1 MKKLYSLE
9 SLIALR
15 REIHRHAE
23 TAFNEFETQKKIQEY
38 LGSLSISES
47 SIKKCASTGLV
58 VDISG
63 KGPASGNKR
72 IIAFRA
78 EMDALPVCE
87 KESKLEYKSE
97 TDNSHLCGHDGHLA
111 CLLGGVSLFLEE
123 IESVPSDRTLRL
135 LFQPAEEFIGGAKR
149 MVNEGAL
156 EGASEVWGMHNMPI
170 DPPHKIF
177 AKPGNMT
184 SGSHALKVIVDGEGG
199 HSSLKG
205 ILKDPILPLCK
216 INLEANRVL
225 NEEFKEVNN
234 KDLIFSLLKFTTS
247 GAYNVIPNSASAN
260 GSIRFYDSKLKE
272 EFLNRLEKIV
282 EEVCAKHGTKGRI
295 ESIHTYPIIV
305 NNEKLFEELSRL
317 TELSQDHCPIKAS
330 EDFSEFAK
338 VVPGCFFIYSTG
350 LASGEIHKKGYDF
363 NDEAIEPAS
372 KLWAKIM
379 LDRLK

>member
-1 MKKLYSLE
+1 MKKIYNLE

-23 TAFNEFETQKKIQEY
+23 LFFNEFETQKKIQEY
-38 LGSLSISES
+38 LRLLSVPES

-58 VDISG
+58 VDING
-63 KGPASGNKR
+63 KGPASGDKR

-78 EMDALPVCE
+78 ELDALPVCE

-97 TDNSHLCGHDGHLA
+97 TGSSHLCGHDGHMA

-135 LFQPAEEFIGGAKR
+135 LFQPAEEFQGGAKR

-170 DPPHKIF
+170 DPPHKIY
-177 AKPGNMT
+177 AKVGSMT
-184 SGSHALKVIVDGEGG
+184 SGSNALKVVVEGEGG

-216 INLEANRVL
+216 INLEVERVL
-225 NEEFKEVNN
+225 NEEFKEANN
-234 KDLIFSLLKFTTS
+234 KDLIFSLLKFSTS
-247 GAYNVIPNSASAN
+247 GAYNVIPNSASAE
-260 GSIRFYDSKLKE
+260 GCLRFYDSKLKD
-272 EFLNRLEKIV
+272 EFLNRFEKII
-282 EEVCAKHGTKGRI
+282 EEICAKHGTKGRL
-295 ESIHTYPIIV
+295 EVLHSYPIIV
-305 NNEKLFEELSRL
+305 NNEKLFGELSRL
-317 TELSQDHCPIKAS
+317 TEVGQDHCPSKAS
-330 EDFSEFAK
+330 EDFSEFAN
-338 VVPGCFFIYSTG
+338 VVPGCFFIYSSG
-350 LASGEIHKKGYDF
+350 LVSGEIHKKGYNF
-363 NDEAIEPAS
+363 NDEVIEPAS